1 MNHKKDIDIVILCGG
16 KGTRL
21 REETETKPKPMI
33 EIGGKPII
41 WHIMKYYSHYGFNR
55 FILTLG
61 YKGEHIKDYFKNHN
75 LSEDSWE
82 VICVPTGLDTLKGAR
97 VKKTE
102 PYVKSPYFHLTY
114 GDGLSTI
121 DLNKLEAFHGLHGRV
136 GTVSA
141 VHPPSRFGEM
151 ELDGDYVKEFEE
163 KPQLT
168 SGFING
174 GFFVFDR
181 KFFQYLTEDE
191 SCDLEFGVLQ
201 QLSRD
206 RQLMA
211 YRHEGYWQCMDT
223 ARDRDYLN
231 KLWESGDCPW
241 KVWKK

>member
-1 MNHKKDIDIVILCGG
+1 MNYKKDIDVVILCGG
-16 KGTRL
+16 KGSRL
-21 REETETKPKPMI
+21 REETETKPKPMV

-41 WHIMKYYSHYGFNR
+41 WHIMKYYAHYGYNR
-55 FILTLG
+55 FVLTLG
-61 YKGEHIKDYFKNHN
+61 YRGECIKDYFENYA
-75 LSEDSWE
+75 STEDLWE
-82 VICVPTGLDTLKGAR
+82 VVCVDTGLDTLKGAR

-102 PYVKSPYFHLTY
+102 RYVKSPYFHLTY

-121 DLNKLEAFHGLHGRV
+121 DLDKLEAFHDRHGKV

-168 SGFING
+168 TGFING
-174 GFFVFDR
+174 GFFVFNR
-181 KFFQYLTEDE
+181 GLFQYLTEDE
-191 SCDLEFGVLQ
+191 GCDLEFGVLQ

-206 RQLMA
+206 RQLTA
-211 YRHEGYWQCMDT
+211 YRHEGYWQCMDA